1 MTARKTDTVK
11 YRKAL
16 LLRDLKDKTMDVKL
30 MYFLIDDTQNHL
42 FCRLPLVDETF
53 GHQPIKFQ

>member
-11 YRKAL
+11 YRIAL
-16 LLRDLKDKTMDVKL
+16 LLRDLRDKTMDVKL

-53 GHQPIKFQ
+53 